1 MTNPLEL
8 RQKITDQIV
17 KALEGDLIPWRRPW
31 SLSLNAGRPANAI
44 SKKAY
49 TGINPLLLQLHA
61 MHHGF
66 TSKWWATFDQI
77 TELGGSVRKR
87 PADVEAGEWGCKIVF
102 MKPVSKRTKN
112 AATGEEKKEGFT
124 VMRTYVVFNVDQVDG
139 DKLDRF
145 RVDTGNSTVADP
157 NFAAAEE
164 LVAATGADI
173 RQGGNAAFYHR
184 PLPEGSFPNHTGG
197 DFIQVPGRSQ
207 FPDQAYY
214 FETLFHELAHFSEC
228 RLGWDHKKE
237 TYAMGELVA
246 EISASM
252 IAAELGIPQGE
263 DLKNHAAYLKSWL
276 AAMKGDPSFIFEAST
291 QASKVTDFLLG
302 FVKAGAG
309 ETEDV
314 DAFAVSNAAMASG
327 MATGL

>member
-1 MTNPLEL
+1 MSNPNEL

-31 SLSLNAGRPANAI
+31 SLSRNAGRPANAI
-44 SKKAY
+44 SKKSY

-61 MHHGF
+61 MRHGF
-66 TSKWWATFDQI
+66 TSKWWGTFDQI

-87 PADVEAGEWGCKIVF
+87 PSDVEPGDWGCKIVF
-102 MKPVSKRTKN
+102 MKPVSKKVKDKT
-112 AATGEEKKEGFT
+112 TGEEKREGFT
-124 VMRTYVVFNVDQVDG
+124 VMRTYTVFNIDQAEG
-139 DKLDRF
+139 EKLDRF
-145 RVDTGNSTVADP
+145 RVVAGNVTVADP
-157 NFAAAEE
+157 NFAPAEQ
-164 LVAATGADI
+164 LVAAIGADI

-184 PLPEGSFPNHTGG
+184 PVPEGSFPNHTGG
-197 DFIQVPGRSQ
+197 DYIQVPGRSQ

-214 FETLFHELAHFSEC
+214 FDTLFHELAHFSEC

-263 DLKNHAAYLKSWL
+263 DLKNHAAYLRSWL
-276 AAMKGDPSFIFEAST
+276 SSMKADPSYVFKASS
-291 QASKVTDFLLG
+291 QASKVTDFLITL
-302 FVKAGAG
+302 VKPIGG
-309 ETEDV
+309 DV
-314 DAFAVSNAAMASG
+314 
-327 MATGL
+327 L